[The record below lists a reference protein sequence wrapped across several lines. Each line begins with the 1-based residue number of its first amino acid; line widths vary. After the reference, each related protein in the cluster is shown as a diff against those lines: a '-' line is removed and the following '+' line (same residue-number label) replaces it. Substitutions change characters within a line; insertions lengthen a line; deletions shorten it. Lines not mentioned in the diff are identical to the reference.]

1 MTLQRGASHEHR
13 LACCTLCLPTL
24 QSAVSYGHFDSHLKD
39 GSELNM
45 KCILQ
50 QHYQISNCLQ
60 TYRGHN
66 LNHNGKGLDT
76 LSSYSVLHNNI
87 CFFMFKCQP
96 SSSLL
101 PAWILSCHKHTLL
114 IPPEDLSRAWMR
126 GLSHWCR
133 SQDKSESTWTSS
145 FFFLSLHFL
154 KRHCVRSGIFCDSV
168 ALQYMYMYTC
178 FWLWLHYLWGGMV
191 VQWLAPGIDS
201 HSAAFLHQHPLRLC
215 HDVCR
220 IIMNPPRFS

>member
-1 MTLQRGASHEHR
+1 MARDLIHYPAIQFCTITFFFLCLNVNHPLLCFLREYCPVTSTHFWSPLRICLEHEWEACLIDVGHKTSLNLHEH
-13 LACCTLCLPTL
+13 L
-24 QSAVSYGHFDSHLKD
+24 
-39 GSELNM
+39 
-45 KCILQ
+45 
-50 QHYQISNCLQ
+50 
-60 TYRGHN
+60 
-66 LNHNGKGLDT
+66 
-76 LSSYSVLHNNI
+76 
-87 CFFMFKCQP
+87 
-96 SSSLL
+96 
-101 PAWILSCHKHTLL
+101 
-114 IPPEDLSRAWMR
+114 
-126 GLSHWCR
+126 
-133 SQDKSESTWTSS
+133 